1 MGIILHP
8 LMSEKAIQLIEK
20 ENKIVFIVDKN
31 ATKQEIKHEVERLY
45 GVKVEKVNTMIDRK
59 GRKKAYV
66 KLSKE
71 TPATELATKLNII

>member
-1 MGIILHP
+1 MCAILHP
-8 LMSEKAIQLIEK
+8 LMTEKAIQLIEK
-20 ENKIVFIVDKN
+20 ENKIVFIVDKK
-31 ATKQEIKHEVERLY
+31 ATKPEIKHEIEKLY
-45 GVKVEKVNTMIDRK
+45 GVKVDSVNTMVDRK